1 MRCMKRKRFVLS
13 CFVAVIF
20 VMSNLFIS
28 CKKDVLPKPKSYL
41 NLEYPMAEYHR
52 FQNDCPF
59 SFAISKES
67 DIAFQDGCGA
77 LISYP
82 KLNANIHITYR
93 SVQNNL
99 NQILLEADRLTTK
112 HTIKADAIV
121 PHPFENSEKKVY
133 GVLFDVQG
141 ESASNVQFHL
151 TDSSKHVLTAALYF
165 KVQPNYDSIYPAVA
179 YIKNDMMKMM
189 ETFEWE
195 E

>member
-1 MRCMKRKRFVLS
+1 MRLMKQKAFVLS
-13 CFVAVIF
+13 FILVVIF
-20 VMSNLFIS
+20 LMSGLLTS
-28 CKKDVLPKPKSYL
+28 CKNDVLPKPKSYL

-67 DIAFQDGCGA
+67 DIEFQAGCGA

-82 KLNANIHITYR
+82 KLNANVHITYR
-93 SVQNNL
+93 RVQNNL

-112 HTIKADAIV
+112 HTIKADAII
-121 PHPFENSEKKVY
+121 PHPFENSEKKVF

-151 TDSSKHVLTAALYF
+151 TDSSKHLLTAALYF

-189 ETFEWE
+189 ETFVWE
-195 E
+195 D

>member
-1 MRCMKRKRFVLS
+1 MLQFCLVVGLVVLT
-13 CFVAVIF
+13 
-20 VMSNLFIS
+20 S
-28 CKKDVLPKPKSYL
+28 CKNDFFPKPKSYL
-41 NLEYPMAEYHR
+41 NLEYPISEYHR

-67 DIAFQDGCGA
+67 DIEFKTGCRA

-82 KLNANIHITYR
+82 KLHANVHITYR
-93 SVQNNL
+93 RVDNNL
-99 NQILLEADRLTTK
+99 QEILREADRLTTK

-121 PHPFENSEKKVY
+121 PYPFESVEKKVY

-151 TDSSKHVLTAALYF
+151 TDSSKHVVTAALYF